1 MNNSTKN
8 AVSDPFDIS
17 FKNVFQLDL
26 KKSKTFNVAQKTA
39 RKIQSE
45 LSSFRRNTFQVLTNR
60 KAPAMRKEE
69 RKKNE
74 MSLRGL
80 KITFRS
86 RNNRFLIELTK
97 GSNGL

>member
-1 MNNSTKN
+1 M
-8 AVSDPFDIS
+8 
-17 FKNVFQLDL
+17 LR
-26 KKSKTFNVAQKTA
+26 KKQPGKYNLNYHASGGT
-39 RKIQSE
+39 
-45 LSSFRRNTFQVLTNR
+45 LFQVLTNR
-60 KAPAMRKEE
+60 KAPVMRKEE

-80 KITFRS
+80 EITFRS